1 MSSVFVVG
9 PERWGK
15 GNAIRMAAE
24 PGGRAFLI
32 GMRVYLPEP
41 ENPNSA
47 LRVATERVGGSDAAE
62 ELAPVIGSVRA
73 SNETNGSKTGL
84 SRRTDNSH
92 TLILNPSAGTS
103 RLFSHLTSLRRTQ
116 VLHR

>member
-1 MSSVFVVG
+1 MRRSKYGKVSSVFVVG

-47 LRVATERVGGSDAAE
+47 
-62 ELAPVIGSVRA
+62 
-73 SNETNGSKTGL
+73 
-84 SRRTDNSH
+84 
-92 TLILNPSAGTS
+92 
-103 RLFSHLTSLRRTQ
+103 
-116 VLHR
+116 

>member
-1 MSSVFVVG
+1 MRKSDRLPVNSSIADMRRSKIRQGVLGFLVG

-32 GMRVYLPEP
+32 GIRVYLPEP

-73 SNETNGSKTGL
+73 SNETNGPKTGL

-92 TLILNPSAGTS
+92 
-103 RLFSHLTSLRRTQ
+103 FSF
-116 VLHR
+116 

>member
-32 GMRVYLPEP
+32 GIRVYLPEP
-41 ENPNSA
+41 ENPNSV

-62 ELAPVIGSVRA
+62 DWR
-73 SNETNGSKTGL
+73 L
-84 SRRTDNSH
+84 S
-92 TLILNPSAGTS
+92 
-103 RLFSHLTSLRRTQ
+103 
-116 VLHR
+116 